1 MSSEQDEIPDEESQ
15 RGWGDRVAEVADTW
29 SALAQT
35 RLAIFREEL
44 AVKRALLVKG
54 AIGVAIAVGL
64 AAACLLLF
72 AAFVAALLTHLFGSL
87 VWGILGALVLF
98 AVGAGAGGW
107 LGGKALTRVRPFAFP
122 ASQAEISKDWRAVR
136 ASWSLDG
143 APTGTGP
150 ILPVEGESKAGR
162 ETAVEDLEERFRAG
176 AE

>member
-15 RGWGDRVAEVADTW
+15 RTWGDRIAEVADTW

-44 AVKRALLVKG
+44 AVKRTLLVKG

-64 AAACLLLF
+64 AAASLLLF
-72 AAFVAALLTHLFGSL
+72 AAFTAALLTKLFGSV

-98 AVGAGAGGW
+98 AAGGGAGGW
-107 LGGKALTRVRPFAFP
+107 LGVKALSRVRPFAFP
-122 ASQAEISKDWRAVR
+122 ASQDELSKDWRAVR

-143 APTGTGP
+143 SPASEGAALP
-150 ILPVEGESKAGR
+150 IQSAAVR
-162 ETAVEDLEERFRAG
+162 EAAVDDLEERFRAG